1 MYSWINVVY
10 FLIRNLFP
18 EGGVEKKFFF
28 HPTFIYVHSYYNY
41 EVLKRGMKF
50 IRGKSDFISDDSDS
64 VIAACK
70 SDDPMAQRALI
81 KLFYTFVKSIS
92 LRYASDSQLAEEIV
106 NDSFLKVF
114 NNLGKYDEKQAFK
127 GWLRTIVV
135 NTAIDYYRKS
145 NQQPEYE
152 NVDNVL
158 IIDINEDVIS
168 RISAEEI
175 LSLVQNLSPSYRMV
189 FSLYVLDGYT
199 HKEIAEK
206 LGIKEGTS
214 KSNLQDARKKLQTMI
229 LKLNPNIYTAYEL
242 KTLLNDE

>member
-1 MYSWINVVY
+1 MK
-10 FLIRNLFP
+10 LF
-18 EGGVEKKFFF
+18 
-28 HPTFIYVHSYYNY
+28 
-41 EVLKRGMKF
+41 
-50 IRGKSDFISDDSDS
+50 RGKKDFISNDTIS

-70 SDDPMAQRALI
+70 SDNPTAQRALI
-81 KLFYTFVKSIS
+81 KLYYGFVKSIA
-92 LRYASDSQLAEEIV
+92 LRYSSDTMLADEIV
-106 NDSFLKVF
+106 NESFLKVF
-114 NNLGKYDEKQAFK
+114 NNINKYDEKQAFN

-152 NVDNVL
+152 NLDNVHL
-158 IIDINEDVIS
+158 SDLNEDVIS

-175 LSLVQNLSPSYRMV
+175 LGLVCRLSPVYRMV

-214 KSNLQDARKKLQTMI
+214 KSNLQDARKKLQSMI
-229 LKLNPNIYTAYEL
+229 LKMNPTIYAAYEL
-242 KTLLNDE
+242 KTLPNDEY

>member
-1 MYSWINVVY
+1 
-10 FLIRNLFP
+10 
-18 EGGVEKKFFF
+18 
-28 HPTFIYVHSYYNY
+28 
-41 EVLKRGMKF
+41 MKL
-50 IRGKSDFISDDSDS
+50 IRGKKDFISDDPDS

-70 SDDPMAQRALI
+70 GDDPMAQRALI
-81 KLFYTFVKSIS
+81 KLYFGFVKSIS
-92 LRYASDSQLAEEIV
+92 LRYSSDNQLADEIV
-106 NDSFLKVF
+106 NESFLKVF
-114 NNLGKYDEKQAFK
+114 NNLHKYDEKQAFK

-145 NQQPEYE
+145 IQQPDYE
-152 NVDNVL
+152 NLDNVHL
-158 IIDINEDVIS
+158 ADLNEDVIS

-175 LSLVQNLSPSYRMV
+175 LELIRKLSPVYRMV

-242 KTLLNDE
+242 KTLQNDE